1 MKYIAALDQ
10 GTTSSRTILFDE
22 RMNAVSSAQR
32 EFRQIY
38 PKPGWVEQDPFDIL
52 ATQTE
57 TLREAVAKASID
69 PKDIAAIGIA
79 NQRETTVVW
88 DKRTGRPVCNAIVW
102 QCRRTAEMC
111 TQLKNDGLEGEIAE
125 KTGLVIDAYFSG
137 TKVAWILRNIPGT
150 MEEANAGHLL
160 FGTVDSWLIWNLTE
174 EKNHLTDA
182 TNASR
187 TMLYNIRGMHWD
199 ADMLSLLGIPENMLP
214 RVLPCASAFG
224 HLHKDILGAG
234 IPICGVAGD
243 QQAALFGQACFSPGD
258 AKNTYGTGCFLLMN
272 TGNKPVASKNRLL
285 TTIAW
290 DLGGNPVYALEGS
303 VFMGGATIQWLRDEL
318 GLIRSSAESEV
329 IAQSVPDSGGMY
341 LVPAFAGL
349 GAPWWDMFA
358 RGTIVG
364 MSRGTNRA
372 HFVRA
377 ALESIAFQSADVIS
391 AMEADA
397 GIPLKGLKV
406 DGGASANAFLMQ
418 FQADLLNQPV
428 SRPACIETTA
438 LGAASFA
445 DLSSG
450 LFSGLEDIEKQ
461 WQCGRKFL
469 PSTIASEVRS
479 LAAGWHRAVDRAKN
493 WIEQ

>member
-10 GTTSSRTILFDE
+10 GTTSSRTLIFDE
-22 RMNAVSSAQR
+22 QMNVLASAQR

-57 TLREAVAKASID
+57 TLREAVAKAGID
-69 PKDIAAIGIA
+69 PKHIAAIGIT

-102 QCRRTAEMC
+102 QCRRTADLC
-111 TQLKNDGLEGEIAE
+111 QNIKNDGCEEDIAG
-125 KTGLVIDAYFSG
+125 KTGLVVDAYFSG
-137 TKVAWILRNIPGT
+137 TKIAWILQNVLGAKADA
-150 MEEANAGHLL
+150 EAGHLL
-160 FGTVDSWLIWNLTE
+160 FGTVDSWLIWNITE
-174 EKNHLTDA
+174 EKSHLTDA

-187 TMLYNIRGMHWD
+187 TMLFNIREMRWD
-199 ADMLSLLGIPENMLP
+199 DTMLKLLGIPASMLP
-214 RVLPCASAFG
+214 RVLPCTGCFG
-224 HLHKDILGAG
+224 TLHKDILGSR
-234 IPICGVAGD
+234 IPVCGVAGD

-272 TGNKPVASKNRLL
+272 TGMTPVASKNRLL

-290 DLGGNPVYALEGS
+290 NLGGNPVYALEGS

-318 GLIRSSAESEV
+318 GLIRTSAESEEL
-329 IAQSVPDSGGMY
+329 ALTVPDCGGMY

-349 GAPWWDMFA
+349 GAPWWDMYA

-364 MSRGTNRA
+364 MSRGTGKA

-377 ALESIAFQSADVIS
+377 ALESIAYQSADVIA

-397 GIPLKGLKV
+397 KIKLKGLKV

-418 FQADLLNQPV
+418 FQTDLLEKPV
-428 SRPACIETTA
+428 IRPACIETTA
-438 LGAASFA
+438 MGAAFLA
-445 DLSSG
+445 GLASG
-450 LFSGLEDIEKQ
+450 LFSGTDEIARK
-461 WQCGRKFL
+461 WRSGREFH
-469 PSTIASEVRS
+469 PSAENQTIRGSVS
-479 LAAGWHRAVDRAKN
+479 GWHRAVERSKDR
-493 WIEQ
+493 IEQ